1 MWLVS
6 AANSTPTAQSG
17 GLVLGFTLPAFGF
30 GIGFRFVTS
39 FLLAL
44 MRDGDCDEPRVAS
57 RFFLGPS
64 RGLEQGIALG
74 GAFAPGDGSQGIE
87 VFAEPTATSGPLFFD
102 AVATLGEDVGFI
114 LRWQEF
120 DSHAGPGLLPRAKS
134 SPEGERSES
143 IHHPD
148 AVGFAILVF
157 DLGEEAIEGG
167 LVGQRGRSNAG

>member
-1 MWLVS
+1 MTNLAS
-6 AANSTPTAQSG
+6 RRA
-17 GLVLGFTLPAFGF
+17 
-30 GIGFRFVTS
+30 S
-39 FLLAL
+39 FLAPPGAWS
-44 MRDGDCDEPRVAS
+44 RAS
-57 RFFLGPS
+57 RW
-64 RGLEQGIALG
+64 G

-87 VFAEPTATSGPLFFD
+87 VFAEPTATHGPLFFD

-157 DLGEEAIEGG
+157 DLGEEVIEGG